1 MTTETT
7 ETSIP
12 AGYVYVCDMA
22 EMPLRGKKTVN
33 VGDVRVLIVACDNG
47 LYAVEDRCPQTG
59 ASIAHGKVIG
69 NTITVPTNG
78 ARYSLVTG
86 RYLGGGQ
93 SWLSSHWLSIWPLMV
108 INTKVY
114 VRPIAD

>member
-12 AGYVYVCDMA
+12 AGYVFACDLA
-22 EMPLRGKKTVN
+22 EIPLRGKKSIEVN
-33 VGDVRVLIVACDNG
+33 GVRVLLVASDKG

-59 ASIAHGKVIG
+59 ASIAHGEVLG
-69 NTITVPTNG
+69 VTMTLPTNG

-108 INTKVY
+108 IDNNVY
-114 VRPIAD
+114 VRPLTD

>member
-7 ETSIP
+7 ETSVP
-12 AGYVYVCDMA
+12 AGYVCACNLSDI
-22 EMPLRGKKTVN
+22 PLRGKKSIIVN
-33 VGDVRVLIVACDNG
+33 DVRVLLVACDKG

-59 ASIAHGKVIG
+59 ASIAHGKVLG
-69 NTITVPTNG
+69 TTITLPTNG

-108 INTKVY
+108 IGENVY
-114 VRPIAD
+114 VRPIID